1 MKLYENMVKTAGAL
15 LDKVA
20 QVFLCVLII
29 VVVLNVLLR
38 VFLGNPILGTYEYV
52 GFFASLLIG
61 FSLAYCALENGNI
74 AVEYFYQKLPMGGQT
89 IVDIIMGLAAFI
101 FFVFVTWHMNLFA
114 HGMFLTGEVSAAT
127 GTPVFYF
134 VYFVTFGILM
144 LCLVLLSKILNTIRE
159 VLHK

>member
-1 MKLYENMVKTAGAL
+1 MKLYENMVKTAGVL
-15 LDKVA
+15 LDKIA

-29 VVVLNVLLR
+29 VVVANVLLR

-61 FSLAYCALENGNI
+61 FSLAYCALEDGNI
-74 AVEYFYQKLPMGGQT
+74 AIEFFYHKLSKGGQ
-89 IVDIIMGLAAFI
+89 IVVDIIMSVTAFI
-101 FFVFVTWHMNLFA
+101 FFVFVTWHMGRFA
-114 HGMFLTGEVSAAT
+114 HSMVLTGEVSAAT

-134 VYFVTFGILM
+134 VYMVAFGILM
-144 LCLVLLSKILNTIRE
+144 LCLVLLLKTLNIIKE